1 MRRRNRKKGISIYV
15 IIGICFLF
23 LFIMGVIYAQV
34 SQTLFLTG
42 TVRVK
47 EQTKDTGLTVKITKQ
62 EIIGEGEST
71 IRYNCDYTITN
82 NTDQAVTGWKVIM
95 SNLPKS
101 ATEIGEWNHV
111 IAKNDI
117 ENGILI
123 FGPKEWNHT
132 ISAGAELNIHFSFIA
147 TELVDQSKFKIAM
160 YYGTIDPE
168 EPEPEPDPGE
178 ETELTAL
185 SLSPSSKTIKVG
197 ETLNLEVTK
206 TPSTAT
212 NTLTWTSSNEQVAT
226 VDANGKV
233 TALAA
238 GTTTITVSSGNITAT
253 SNITVEE
260 NVTPPSTEGLTAKFE
275 VRASWASSIEFIIT
289 INNNTENDIQGCNF
303 NLEFPE
309 GSTYTFWSNTTN
321 NGNTI
326 SHNQS
331 IASKSSSGIY
341 GRVDLPEGYLAE
353 NYLAPNI
360 TNLQAQ

>member
-1 MRRRNRKKGISIYV
+1 MKRRNRKKGISIYA

-47 EQTKDTGLTVKITKQ
+47 EQKDTGVTVKITKQ
-62 EIIGEGEST
+62 EIIREGEEV

-160 YYGTIDPE
+160 YNGTIDPE
-168 EPEPEPDPGE
+168 QPEPDPGE
-178 ETELTAL
+178 ETELTSL

-206 TPSTAT
+206 TPQTAT

-226 VDANGKV
+226 VDSNGKV

-238 GTTTITVSSGNITAT
+238 GTTIITVSSGNITAT
-253 SNITVEE
+253 SNITVKE
-260 NVTPPSTEGLTAKFE
+260 NVVTPPSTEGLTAKFE
-275 VRASWASSIEFIIT
+275 VTASWASSIQFRIT
-289 INNNTENDIQGCNF
+289 ITNNTGNDIQGCNF
-303 NLEFPE
+303 NLDVPE
-309 GSTYTFWSNTTN
+309 GSTYTIWSNATN
-321 NGNTI
+321 SGNNI
-326 SHNQS
+326 SYNQL
-331 IASKSSSGIY
+331 IASKTSSEIY
-341 GRVDLPEGYLAE
+341 GQIDLPEGCLAE
-353 NYLAPNI
+353 DYLTPTI

>member
-47 EQTKDTGLTVKITKQ
+47 EQKDTGVTVKITKQ
-62 EIIGEGEST
+62 EIIRENEPT
-71 IRYNCDYTITN
+71 VRYNCDYTITN
-82 NTDQAVTGWKVIM
+82 NTDQAISNWKVIM

-101 ATEIGEWNHV
+101 ATDIGEWNHV
-111 IAKNDI
+111 IVKNDI

-123 FGPKEWNHT
+123 FGPKEWNIT
-132 ISAGAELNIHFSFIA
+132 ISAGAELSVHFSFIA

-168 EPEPEPDPGE
+168 EPNPGE

-197 ETLNLEVTK
+197 ETLNLEVIK

-212 NTLTWTSSNEQVAT
+212 NRLTWTSSNEQVAT
-226 VDANGKV
+226 VDADGKV
-233 TALAA
+233 TALAV

-260 NVTPPSTEGLTAKFE
+260 TVTPPSTEGLTAKFD
-275 VRASWASSIEFIIT
+275 VTASWASSIQFRIT
-289 INNNTENDIQGCNF
+289 ITNNTGNDIQGCKF
-303 NLEFPE
+303 NLDVPE
-309 GSTYTFWSNTTN
+309 GSTYTIWSNATN
-321 NGNTI
+321 SGNNI
-326 SHNQS
+326 SYNQS
-331 IASKSSSGIY
+331 IASNASAEIY
-341 GRVDLPEGYLAE
+341 GQIDLPEGYLVE
-353 NYLAPNI
+353 NYLSPSI

>member
-47 EQTKDTGLTVKITKQ
+47 EQKDTGVTVKITKQ
-62 EIIGEGEST
+62 EIIRENEPT
-71 IRYNCDYTITN
+71 VRYNCDYTITN
-82 NTDQAVTGWKVIM
+82 NTDQAISNWKVIM

-101 ATEIGEWNHV
+101 ATDIGEWNHV
-111 IAKNDI
+111 IVKNDI

-123 FGPKEWNHT
+123 FGPKEWNIT
-132 ISAGAELNIHFSFIA
+132 ISAGAELSVHFSFIA

-168 EPEPEPDPGE
+168 EPNPGE

-212 NTLTWTSSNEQVAT
+212 NRLTWASSNEQVAT

-233 TALAA
+233 TALAV
-238 GTTTITVSSGNITAT
+238 GTTTITVSSGNIIAT

-260 NVTPPSTEGLTAKFE
+260 TVTPPSTEGLTAKFD
-275 VRASWASSIEFIIT
+275 VTASWASSIQFRIT
-289 INNNTENDIQGCNF
+289 ITNNTGNDIQGCKF
-303 NLEFPE
+303 NLDVPE
-309 GSTYTFWSNTTN
+309 GSTYTIWSNATN
-321 NGNTI
+321 SGNNI
-326 SHNQS
+326 SYNQS
-331 IASKSSSGIY
+331 IASNASAEIY
-341 GRVDLPEGYLAE
+341 GQIDLPEGYLVE
-353 NYLAPNI
+353 NYLSPSI

>member
-47 EQTKDTGLTVKITKQ
+47 EQKDTGVTVKITKQ
-62 EIIGEGEST
+62 EIIRENEPT
-71 IRYNCDYTITN
+71 VRYNCDYTITN
-82 NTDQAVTGWKVIM
+82 NTDQAISNWKVIM

-101 ATEIGEWNHV
+101 ATDIGEWNHV
-111 IAKNDI
+111 IVKNDI

-123 FGPKEWNHT
+123 FGPKEWNIT
-132 ISAGAELNIHFSFIA
+132 ISAGAELSVHFSFIA

-168 EPEPEPDPGE
+168 EPNPGE

-197 ETLNLEVTK
+197 ETLNLEVIK

-212 NTLTWTSSNEQVAT
+212 NRLTWTSSNEQVAT
-226 VDANGKV
+226 VDADGKV
-233 TALAA
+233 TALAV
-238 GTTTITVSSGNITAT
+238 GTTIITVSSGNITAT

-260 NVTPPSTEGLTAKFE
+260 TVTPPSTEGLTAKFD
-275 VRASWASSIEFIIT
+275 VTASWASSIQFRIT
-289 INNNTENDIQGCNF
+289 ITNNTGNDIQGCKF
-303 NLEFPE
+303 NLDVPE
-309 GSTYTFWSNTTN
+309 GSTYTIWSNATN
-321 NGNTI
+321 SGNNI
-326 SHNQS
+326 SYNQS
-331 IASKSSSGIY
+331 IASNASAEIY
-341 GRVDLPEGYLAE
+341 GQIDLPEGYLVE
-353 NYLAPNI
+353 NYLSPSI

>member
-1 MRRRNRKKGISIYV
+1 MRRRNRKKGISIYA

-23 LFIMGVIYAQV
+23 LFAMGVIYAQV

-47 EQTKDTGLTVKITKQ
+47 EQIKDNGLTVKITKQ
-62 EIIGEGEST
+62 EIIGEGEEV

-101 ATEIGEWNHV
+101 ATDIGEWNHV

-123 FGPKEWNHT
+123 FEGKEWNYT
-132 ISAGAELNIHFSFIA
+132 IYAGAELNIHFSFVA
-147 TELVDQSKFKIAM
+147 TELVDQTKFKIAI
-160 YYGTIDPE
+160 YNGTIDKE
-168 EPEPEPDPGE
+168 EPNPDPGE

-185 SLSPSSKTIKVG
+185 SLSPTSKTIKVG

-206 TPSTAT
+206 TPEAAT
-212 NTLTWTSSNEQVAT
+212 NTLTWASSNTNVAT

-233 TALAA
+233 TAIAK
-238 GTTTITVSSGNITAT
+238 GTATITASSGNITAT

-260 NVTPPSTEGLTAKFE
+260 NAVTPPTTEGLTAKFE
-275 VRASWASSIEFIIT
+275 VTASWASSIQFRIT
-289 INNNTENDIQGCNF
+289 ITNNTENDIQGCTF
-303 NLEFPE
+303 NLGVPE
-309 GSTYTFWSNTTN
+309 GSTYILWSNSTN
-321 NGNTI
+321 NGNII

-331 IASKSSSGIY
+331 IASKASGEIY
-341 GRVDLPEGYLAE
+341 GQVDLPEGYSIE
-353 NYLAPNI
+353 DYLSPSI

>member
-1 MRRRNRKKGISIYV
+1 MRRRNRKKGISIYA

-23 LFIMGVIYAQV
+23 LFAMGVIYAQV

-47 EQTKDTGLTVKITKQ
+47 EQIKDNGLTVKITKQ
-62 EIIGEGEST
+62 EIIREGESVT
-71 IRYNCDYTITN
+71 RYNCDYTITN

-101 ATEIGEWNHV
+101 ATDIGEWNHV

-123 FGPKEWNHT
+123 FEGKEWNYT
-132 ISAGAELNIHFSFIA
+132 ISAGSELNIHFSFVA
-147 TELVDQSKFKIAM
+147 TELVDQTKFKIAI
-160 YYGTIDPE
+160 YNGTIDNE
-168 EPEPEPDPGE
+168 EPNPDIGE

-185 SLSPSSKTIKVG
+185 SISPSSKTIKVG

-212 NTLTWTSSNEQVAT
+212 NTVIWTSSNTNVAT

-233 TALAA
+233 TAIAK
-238 GTTTITVSSGNITAT
+238 GTSTITISSGNITAT

-260 NVTPPSTEGLTAKFE
+260 NTVIPPTTEGLTAKFE
-275 VRASWASSIEFIIT
+275 VTASWGSSIQFKII
-289 INNNTENDIQGCNF
+289 INNNTENDIQGCTF
-303 NLEFPE
+303 NLGVPE
-309 GSTYTFWSNTTN
+309 GSKYTLWTNSTN
-321 NGNTI
+321 NGNII

-331 IASKSSSGIY
+331 IASKAIGEIY
-341 GRVDLPEGYLAE
+341 GQIDLPEGYSI
-353 NYLAPNI
+353 NDYLSPSI